1 MTLRNISDFRFQA
14 MASCRNF
21 IEWLDVSCGGDGV
34 GQGNIIPSPAG
45 GAVTAA
51 LLGTLR
57 DLNNEG
63 VAEDDLITPNQVL
76 GALR

>member
-1 MTLRNISDFRFQA
+1 

-21 IEWLDVSCGGDGV
+21 IEWLDVSCGGG
-34 GQGNIIPSPAG
+34 GQGNIFPSPAG
-45 GAVTAA
+45 GAVTSA

-63 VAEDDLITPNQVL
+63 VAEDDLITPNAVL

>member
-1 MTLRNISDFRFQA
+1 
-14 MASCRNF
+14 MASCRSF

-34 GQGNIIPSPAG
+34 GGQANIIPLPAG
-45 GAVTAA
+45 GAVTSA

>member
-1 MTLRNISDFRFQA
+1 

-21 IEWLDVSCGGDGV
+21 IEWLDVSCGGSGV
-34 GQGNIIPSPAG
+34 GVGGQGNIILPSPAG

-76 GALR
+76 SALR

>member
-1 MTLRNISDFRFQA
+1 

-21 IEWLDVSCGGDGV
+21 IEWLDVSCGGVG
-34 GQGNIIPSPAG
+34 GQGNIILPSPAG

>member
-1 MTLRNISDFRFQA
+1 

-21 IEWLDVSCGGDGV
+21 IEWLDVSCGGSGGV
-34 GQGNIIPSPAG
+34 GGQGNIILPSPAG
-45 GAVTAA
+45 GAVTSA

>member
-1 MTLRNISDFRFQA
+1 

-21 IEWLDVSCGGDGV
+21 IEWLDVSCGGGGGV
-34 GQGNIIPSPAG
+34 FGQGNIILPSPAAG
-45 GAVTAA
+45 GAVTSA

>member
-1 MTLRNISDFRFQA
+1 

-21 IEWLDVSCGGDGV
+21 IEWLDVSCGGGSSV
-34 GQGNIIPSPAG
+34 GGQGNILPSPAG
-45 GAVTAA
+45 GAVTSA

-76 GALR
+76 SALR

>member
-1 MTLRNISDFRFQA
+1 

-21 IEWLDVSCGGDGV
+21 IEWLDVSCGGGGIG

-45 GAVTAA
+45 GAVTSA

-63 VAEDDLITPNQVL
+63 TVEDDLITPNAVL

>member
-21 IEWLDVSCGGDGV
+21 IEWLDVSCGGV
-34 GQGNIIPSPAG
+34 GKGSILPSPAG

>member
-1 MTLRNISDFRFQA
+1 

-21 IEWLDVSCGGDGV
+21 IEWLDVSCGGSGV
-34 GQGNIIPSPAG
+34 GGQGNIILPSPAG
-45 GAVTAA
+45 GAVTSA